1 MDKILVHGGRRL
13 SGSIKVSGSKNS
25 SLPILAATLLTRE
38 PCIVH
43 GVPDLSDTNYM
54 LQILAHLGAQ
64 VERASGTVTV
74 TAAKIH
80 SVAPYDVVRKMRASV
95 CVLGPLLGR
104 CKEASVALPGGCV
117 IGDRPID
124 LHLKGF
130 EALGSAVRV
139 EGGDIKV
146 FAPKLRGA
154 QIDMKGKFGPTVL
167 GTDNVMMAA
176 VLAEG
181 VTVIEGAAC
190 EPEVVD
196 LANFLNKMG
205 AKIEGA
211 GTDRIT
217 VEGVPEL
224 HGAEH
229 RVIPDRIEAGTFLV
243 AGAIAGDGVTV
254 KRVEPEHVRAVTD
267 SLAKCGYA
275 VDVAGDSISVLPNGE
290 ASALE
295 IVTEPYP
302 GFPTD
307 MQAQM
312 CALLSTNK
320 GTSLIT
326 ENVFPQRYMHVAEL
340 KRMGAKVR
348 LEGATAMIEGVD
360 SLLGA
365 PVMASDL
372 RASAALV
379 LAGLKADG
387 ITEVSRVYHI
397 DRGYEH
403 LDEKLQELGAHIER
417 VKAE

>member
-1 MDKILVHGGRRL
+1 
-13 SGSIKVSGSKNS
+13 
-25 SLPILAATLLTRE
+25 
-38 PCIVH
+38 
-43 GVPDLSDTNYM
+43 
-54 LQILAHLGAQ
+54 
-64 VERASGTVTV
+64 VES
-74 TAAKIH
+74 
-80 SVAPYDVVRKMRASV
+80 
-95 CVLGPLLGR
+95 
-104 CKEASVALPGGCV
+104 
-117 IGDRPID
+117 
-124 LHLKGF
+124 
-130 EALGSAVRV
+130 
-139 EGGDIKV
+139 GDIKV

-154 QIDMKGKFGPTVL
+154 QIDIRGKFGPTVL

-176 VLAEG
+176 VLADG

-205 AKIEGA
+205 AQIEGA
-211 GTDRIT
+211 GTDRVVI
-217 VEGVPEL
+217 EGVREL

-229 RVIPDRIEAGTFLV
+229 RVISDRIEAGTFLV
-243 AGAIAGDGVTV
+243 AGAIAGEGVTV
-254 KRVEPEHVRAVTD
+254 KRVRPEHVRAVTD
-267 SLAKCGYA
+267 ALAKCGYA
-275 VDVAGDSISVLPNGE
+275 VDIAGDCISVLPNGD

-312 CALLSTNK
+312 CALLSTNR
-320 GTSLIT
+320 GTSSVT
-326 ENVFPQRYMHVAEL
+326 EKIFPQRYMHVAEL
-340 KRMGAKVR
+340 KRMGARVR
-348 LEGATAMIEGVD
+348 LEGATAVIQGVD

-387 ITEVSRVYHI
+387 VTEVSRVYHI

-417 VKAE
+417 VKSE